1 MEIRPHWLTGLLL
14 VLLALVQALLWPTP
28 FDPALGPA
36 AAVTV
41 SSSAEATALSASVH
55 GQAFDGNQAVG
66 SLAVA
71 IALTCQWLVGLGTL
85 LPPGRRW
92 VGWLAV
98 AAAATLHAQI
108 VRYWWGSSWEAA
120 LATLLALSALQS
132 VLLRIGRFEL
142 RPLSVAPPRLPR
154 SQLSIGDFFVATT
167 LLAVLWRLA
176 GTLEGAAAG
185 GPSGRSSLAAG
196 WETFL
201 IGARGLGGTSHFGWH
216 SVSAVAIASLL
227 IGLASG
233 LIAWDTQI
241 SRWARVANQPHRE
254 A

>member
-1 MEIRPHWLTGLLL
+1 
-14 VLLALVQALLWPTP
+14 
-28 FDPALGPA
+28 
-36 AAVTV
+36 
-41 SSSAEATALSASVH
+41 
-55 GQAFDGNQAVG
+55 
-66 SLAVA
+66 
-71 IALTCQWLVGLGTL
+71 
-85 LPPGRRW
+85 
-92 VGWLAV
+92 V
-98 AAAATLHAQI
+98 AAAATLHAHL

-132 VLLRIGRFEL
+132 VLLRIARFEL

-154 SQLSIGDFFVATT
+154 LRLSIGDFFVATT
-167 LLAVLWRLA
+167 LLAVLWRL
-176 GTLEGAAAG
+176 GSSLVGATAG
-185 GPSGRSSLAAG
+185 GPTGRSSLAAG

-201 IGARGLGGTSHFGWH
+201 SGAWGLAGTSPFGWH
-216 SVSAVAIASLL
+216 SASAFAIAILL